1 VSPGG
6 QHAATVRVAEI
17 EHHWSALVGR
27 TRFDDAGRALQDL
40 LDQLEQEHPED
51 AGPDAVQAAQLA
63 HASAH
68 RHNPPQPPDV

>member
-1 VSPGG
+1 MSPGG

-51 AGPDAVQAAQLA
+51 ARP
-63 HASAH
+63 
-68 RHNPPQPPDV
+68 